1 MPTGPDWRPLTDGA
15 GAPIVQRDTLQALV
29 AADPVQEDTARELPR
44 PAYDRAFDAWDL
56 ARRDVWEEWMR
67 LVDPANLQP
76 DLPKA
81 FRDAA
86 ELLHRHGAE
95 VLGTDELEGL
105 IPCFQTV
112 PTARIQR
119 DVRAILN
126 AAEPAT
132 ARVRRLR
139 DFARHAGLKP
149 SAPIE
154 PLPAVAEEA
163 VHLVAWMAVRAGAQ
177 VAPAR

>member
-1 MPTGPDWRPLTDGA
+1 VPTFTDWRPLKDGK
-15 GAPIVQRDTLQALV
+15 GNPIVERDTLQALI
-29 AADPVQEDTARELPR
+29 AADPVREDTGRELSST
-44 PAYDRAFDAWDL
+44 AYDRAFDAWDV

-95 VLGTDELEGL
+95 ALGTDELENL
-105 IPCFQTV
+105 IPRFQTV
-112 PTARIQR
+112 PTVRVQR

-126 AAEPAT
+126 AEAPGA
-132 ARVRRLR
+132 AKVRRLR
-139 DFARHAGLKP
+139 DFALQTGLKRP
-149 SAPIE
+149 TPVE
-154 PLPAVAEEA
+154 PLPEVAEEE
-163 VHLVAWMAVRAGAQ
+163 VHLVAWMAVRAGA
-177 VAPAR
+177 